1 MELASPRGPIAL
13 RPVTAADAES
23 FRQLRLEALQAHP
36 EVYGSDYETQVQEP
50 AAYWQQRV
58 ERTLGSGEE
67 AMFVAEA
74 AGQLIG
80 MTGIFRD
87 RGLKVR
93 HSATIISVYVRAEW
107 RGNRITDGLIGLCLG
122 WASEHGVLRIGAAE
136 LKHCSAIPYTVAIN
150 EAVELAT
157 SCGGTDGHK
166 YVNGVLDKT
175 AADLRPVEGA
185 AAREARR

>member
-13 RPVTAADAES
+13 RPVAAADAES

-50 AAYWQQRV
+50 AEYWQQRV

-93 HSATIISVYVRAEW
+93 HSATIVSVYVRAEW

-122 WASEHGVLRIGAAE
+122 WAGEHGVLRARIAVIASNA
-136 LKHCSAIPYTVAIN
+136 SAIRCYVRCGFQVYGVEP
-150 EAVELAT
+150 AVILN
-157 SCGGTDGHK
+157 
-166 YVNGVLDKT
+166 NGVYHDEL
-175 AADLRPVEGA
+175 LMG
-185 AAREARR
+185 RRV